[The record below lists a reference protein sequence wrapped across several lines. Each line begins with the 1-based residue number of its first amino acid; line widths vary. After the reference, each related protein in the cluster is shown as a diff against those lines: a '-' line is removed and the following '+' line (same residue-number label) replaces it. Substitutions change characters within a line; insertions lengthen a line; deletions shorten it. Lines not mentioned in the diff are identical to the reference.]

1 VPAPRYLW
9 RRLNEKQRAE
19 LLAWRKTRG
28 YPWHSPPHRPNFGH
42 LRFLISAS
50 CFEHRHYIGHSPER
64 MDNFL
69 RDLLAGFATHAG
81 QTFAW
86 CVLPNHYHVLV
97 KTSDVK
103 ALLRELGL
111 LHGRTAHAWNGEEQT
126 RGRKIFFRAVERA
139 MRSDRHY
146 WATLNYVHHNP
157 VRHGYVA
164 RWTDWPWSSAT
175 DYLAQT
181 SVEEAQR
188 IWQEYP
194 LRDYG
199 KDWDEPGM

>member
-1 VPAPRYLW
+1 MSAPRYLW
-9 RRLNEKQRAE
+9 RQLNEKQRAE

-69 RDLLAGFATHAG
+69 RDLLAVFATHGG

-86 CVLPNHYHVLV
+86 CILPNHYHALV
-97 KTSDVK
+97 ETPDLK
-103 ALLRELGL
+103 ALLREVGL
-111 LHGRTAHAWNGEEQT
+111 LHGRTAHTWNGEEQA
-126 RGRKIFFRAVERA
+126 RGRKVFFRAVERA

-164 RWTDWPWSSAT
+164 HWSSAT
-175 DYLAQT
+175 EYLAQT
-181 SVEEAQR
+181 RVEEAQR

-199 KDWDEPGM
+199 KDWDESGM

>member
-1 VPAPRYLW
+1 MSAPRYLW
-9 RRLNEKQRAE
+9 RQLNEKQRADIRGIHRRTGPISGICVFSSRRRV
-19 LLAWRKTRG
+19 LSIVITLATAG
-28 YPWHSPPHRPNFGH
+28 
-42 LRFLISAS
+42 
-50 CFEHRHYIGHSPER
+50 R
-64 MDNFL
+64 MDNFS
-69 RDLLAGFATHAG
+69 RDLLAVFATHTG

-86 CVLPNHYHVLV
+86 CVLPNHYHALV
-97 KTSDVK
+97 ETPDVK

-111 LHGRTAHAWNGEEQT
+111 LHGRTAHAWNGDEQA
-126 RGRKIFFRAVERA
+126 RGRKVFFRAVERA

-146 WATLNYVHHNP
+146 RATLNYVHHNP

-175 DYLAQT
+175 EYLAQT
-181 SVEEAQR
+181 GVEEAKG

-194 LRDYG
+194 LHDYG

>member
-1 VPAPRYLW
+1 MSAPRYLW
-9 RRLNEKQRAE
+9 RQLNEKQRAE
-19 LLAWRKTRG
+19 LLAWRRTRG

-50 CFEHRHYIGHSPER
+50 CFEHRHYIGYSRER
-64 MDNFL
+64 MDNFS
-69 RDLLAGFATHAG
+69 RDLLAVFATHTG

-86 CVLPNHYHVLV
+86 CVLPNHYHALV
-97 KTSDVK
+97 ETPDIK
-103 ALLRELGL
+103 ALLRELGCCMDARRML
-111 LHGRTAHAWNGEEQT
+111 GTARSRRAGE
-126 RGRKIFFRAVERA
+126 KFCSVPSRA

-164 RWTDWPWSSAT
+164 RWTGWPWSSAT
-175 DYLAQT
+175 EYLAQT
-181 SVEEAQR
+181 GVEEAKR

-194 LRDYG
+194 LHDYG